1 MNEHEFHDPLR
12 DGLGE
17 LPPLAA
23 PVLASLK
30 SRRPRA
36 HRDAMTVIAFLL
48 AALLV
53 LVLVGYRMS
62 FRQRGETLPA
72 TSANPV
78 AQPAPASFTCALPV
92 VATSWAAYPGPDP
105 VMKVS
110 AGFVNIPSGE
120 LWVDPA
126 ATLQDLPSDT
136 GGLWSATYSSPLKRW
151 LPADSRTVSPD
162 GRSYVY
168 VKWLPEDA
176 PYSRKGV
183 TPTSTELHVVNAA
196 KKTDQKLWS
205 TADLIGVDRWDSH
218 GILVNTSPTNG
229 RPGQRRIDP
238 ATGRV
243 TQAPSDA
250 EQASLPVDALQ
261 QSGIMSMTLGQDKQG
276 RAVFRIGARDLGTKY
291 SVVVVESGRATTIY
305 SGVAGDATDFDPGGV
320 YSDGHGLWLGNDD
333 GSRVWLWT
341 KSAGLRSF
349 KVTGLPPAPEVTGLP
364 PAPSGYKFYNVSL
377 GPAGECV
384 PGQFDGVALV
394 PLPPPPTPSPSPIP
408 SPVDS
413 PPPG

>member
-1 MNEHEFHDPLR
+1 MNEHEFRDPLR

-23 PVLASLK
+23 PVLASPK
-30 SRRPRA
+30 SRGPRA
-36 HRDAMTVIAFLL
+36 HTGAMTRVAVFLA

-53 LVLVGYRMS
+53 LVGIAYWMS
-62 FRQRGETLPA
+62 SRQSGETLPA
-72 TSANPV
+72 TNASSA

-92 VATSWAAYPGPDP
+92 NTTSLTGNPSLGFK
-105 VMKVS
+105 MS

-120 LWVDPA
+120 FSVDPA
-126 ATLQDLPSDT
+126 AALQDLPSDNS
-136 GGLWSATYSSPLKRW
+136 GLSATYSSPLKRW

-176 PYSRKGV
+176 NYSIKGV

-196 KKTDQKLWS
+196 KKTDKKLWS
-205 TADLIGVDRWDSH
+205 TADEITINMWDSQ
-218 GILVNTSPTNG
+218 GILVETSRKG
-229 RPGQRRIDP
+229 GGSPGVWRIDP

-243 TQAPSDA
+243 TQLPSDS
-250 EQASLPVDALQ
+250 EQASLPIDALPH
-261 QSGIMSMTLGQDKQG
+261 SGIWSMTLGQDKQG
-276 RAVFRIGARDLGTKY
+276 RAVFRIGSRDPGTKY

-320 YSDGHGLWLGNDD
+320 YSDAHGLWLGNSWGNSD

-349 KVTGLPPAPEVTGLP
+349 KVTGLPYSNG
-364 PAPSGYKFYNVSL
+364 SL

-384 PGQFDGVALV
+384 PGQFDGVALA
-394 PLPPPPTPSPSPIP
+394 PLPPPPTPAPSPIP
-408 SPVDS
+408 
-413 PPPG
+413 

>member
-1 MNEHEFHDPLR
+1 MNEHEFRDPLR

-17 LPPLAA
+17 LPPLAV
-23 PVLASLK
+23 PVLASPK

-36 HRDAMTVIAFLL
+36 HKGAMTVTAFVL

-53 LVLVGYRMS
+53 LVLVSYRMS
-62 FRQRGETLPA
+62 FRLRGDTLPA

-78 AQPAPASFTCALPV
+78 AQPALASFSCALPV
-92 VATSWAAYPGPDP
+92 ITTSLTVNPYLDP
-105 VMKVS
+105 KMS
-110 AGFVNIPSGE
+110 AGFVNIPTGE
-120 LWVDPA
+120 FWWDPA
-126 ATLQDLPSDT
+126 ATLQDLPSDNS
-136 GGLWSATYSSPLKRW
+136 GLSATYSSPLKRW

-183 TPTSTELHVVNAA
+183 TPNSTELHVVNAA

-205 TADLIGVDRWDSH
+205 TADLIGIDRWDSH
-218 GILVNTSPTNG
+218 GILVTTSPKG
-229 RPGQRRIDP
+229 GGAPGLWRIDP

-243 TQAPSDA
+243 TQASYA
-250 EQASLPVDALQ
+250 EQASLPADAFP
-261 QSGIMSMTLGQDKQG
+261 QSGIWSMTLGQDKQG
-276 RAVFRIGARDLGTKY
+276 RAVFRIGSRDPGVKY

-320 YSDGHGLWLGNDD
+320 YSDAHGLWLGNDD

-349 KVTGLPPAPEVTGLP
+349 KVTGLPD
-364 PAPSGYKFYNVSL
+364 SNVSL

-384 PGQFDGVALV
+384 PGHFDGVALV
-394 PLPPPPTPSPSPIP
+394 PLPPPPTPSP
-408 SPVDS
+408 
-413 PPPG
+413 

>member
-1 MNEHEFHDPLR
+1 MNEHKFRDLLR
-12 DGLGE
+12 DALRQ

-23 PVLASLK
+23 PLLASPK
-30 SRRPRA
+30 SRGPRA
-36 HRDAMTVIAFLL
+36 HTGAITVIAFLL

-53 LVLVGYRMS
+53 LLLVGYRMS
-62 FRQRGETLPA
+62 FGLRGETLPA
-72 TSANPV
+72 TNAGPV
-78 AQPAPASFTCALPV
+78 AQPAPASFACALPV
-92 VATSWAAYPGPDP
+92 TTSSLTVNPYLDP
-105 VMKVS
+105 KMSV
-110 AGFVNIPSGE
+110 GFVNIPTGE
-120 LWVDPA
+120 FWVDPA

-183 TPTSTELHVVNAA
+183 TPNSTELHVVNAA

-205 TADLIGVDRWDSH
+205 TADLIGIDRWDSH
-218 GILVNTSPTNG
+218 GILVTTSPKG
-229 RPGQRRIDP
+229 GGAPGLWRIDP

-243 TQAPSDA
+243 TQASYA
-250 EQASLPVDALQ
+250 EQASLPADAFP
-261 QSGIMSMTLGQDKQG
+261 QSGIWSMTLGQDKQG
-276 RAVFRIGARDLGTKY
+276 RAVFRIGSRDPGGKY

-305 SGVAGDATDFDPGGV
+305 SGVAGDAADFDPGGA
-320 YSDGHGLWLGNDD
+320 YSDAHGLWLGNND

-349 KVTGLPPAPEVTGLP
+349 KVTGLPD
-364 PAPSGYKFYNVSL
+364 SNVSL

-384 PGQFDGVALV
+384 PGHFDGVALV
-394 PLPPPPTPSPSPIP
+394 PLPPPPTPSP
-408 SPVDS
+408 
-413 PPPG
+413 

>member
-1 MNEHEFHDPLR
+1 MNEHEFRDPLR

-17 LPPLAA
+17 IPPLAA
-23 PVLASLK
+23 PVLASPK
-30 SRRPRA
+30 SRGPRA
-36 HRDAMTVIAFLL
+36 HTGAMTVIAFVL

-53 LVLVGYRMS
+53 LLVVSYRMS
-62 FRQRGETLPA
+62 FRLRGETLPA
-72 TSANPV
+72 TSASPV

-92 VATSWAAYPGPDP
+92 NTTSYTGSPSLGFK
-105 VMKVS
+105 MS
-110 AGFVNIPSGE
+110 AGFVNIPTGE
-120 LWVDPA
+120 FWVDPA
-126 ATLQDLPSDT
+126 ATLQDLPSDKS
-136 GGLWSATYSSPLKRW
+136 GLSATYSSPLKRW

-168 VKWLPEDA
+168 VRWLPEDRN
-176 PYSRKGV
+176 YSIKGV
-183 TPTSTELHVVNAA
+183 TATSYELHVVNAP

-218 GILVNTSPTNG
+218 GILVNTSPKG
-229 RPGQRRIDP
+229 GGPPGSWRIDP

-243 TQAPSDA
+243 TQEPSGA
-250 EQASLPVDALQ
+250 EQASLPADALP
-261 QSGIMSMTLGQDKQG
+261 QSGIWSMTLGQDKQG
-276 RAVFRIGARDLGTKY
+276 RAVFRIGSRDSGTKY

-320 YSDGHGLWLGNDD
+320 YSDGHGLWLGNSWGNSD

-349 KVTGLPPAPEVTGLP
+349 KVTGLPYSNG
-364 PAPSGYKFYNVSL
+364 SL

-408 SPVDS
+408 SPV
-413 PPPG
+413 G

>member
-1 MNEHEFHDPLR
+1 MNEHKFRDHLR
-12 DGLGE
+12 DALRA

-23 PVLASLK
+23 GVLASPK
-30 SRRPRA
+30 SRGPRA
-36 HRDAMTVIAFLL
+36 HTGAITVIAFLL

-53 LVLVGYRMS
+53 LMLVGYRMS
-62 FRQRGETLPA
+62 FGLRGETLPA
-72 TSANPV
+72 TSAGPV
-78 AQPAPASFTCALPV
+78 AQPAPASFACALPV
-92 VATSWAAYPGPDP
+92 TTTSLTVNPYLDP
-105 VMKVS
+105 KTSV
-110 AGFVNIPSGE
+110 GFVNIPTGE
-120 LWVDPA
+120 FWVDPA

-218 GILVNTSPTNG
+218 GILVNTSPKG
-229 RPGQRRIDP
+229 GGAPGQWRIDP

-243 TQAPSDA
+243 TQEPSDA
-250 EQASLPVDALQ
+250 EQASLPADALP
-261 QSGIMSMTLGQDKQG
+261 QSGIWSMTLGQDKQG
-276 RAVFRIGARDLGTKY
+276 RAVFRIGSRDSGVKY

-320 YSDGHGLWLGNDD
+320 YSDAHGLWLGNDD

-349 KVTGLPPAPEVTGLP
+349 KVTGLPDSNA
-364 PAPSGYKFYNVSL
+364 SL

-384 PGQFDGVALV
+384 PGQFDGVALA
-394 PLPPPPTPSPSPIP
+394 PLPPPPTPSPSPTP
-408 SPVDS
+408 SPV
-413 PPPG
+413 G

>member
-1 MNEHEFHDPLR
+1 MRPELHVLQ
-12 DGLGE
+12 GE
-17 LPPLAA
+17 GIRRNKMPTRRIEASGVTA
-23 PVLASLK
+23 PK
-30 SRRPRA
+30 SPGPRA
-36 HRDAMTVIAFLL
+36 HTGAKTVIAFLL

-53 LVLVGYRMS
+53 LVLVSYRMS
-62 FRQRGETLPA
+62 FRLRGETLPA
-72 TSANPV
+72 TNASPV
-78 AQPAPASFTCALPV
+78 ARPAPPSFPCALPV
-92 VATSWAAYPGPDP
+92 VATSSAAYPGQFP

-110 AGFVNIPSGE
+110 VGFVNIPAGGF
-120 LWVDPA
+120 WVDPA

-136 GGLWSATYSSPLKRW
+136 SGLWSATYSSPLKRW

-168 VKWLPEDA
+168 VKWLPENLN
-176 PYSRKGV
+176 YSMKGV
-183 TPTSTELHVVNAA
+183 TATSYELHVVNAA

-218 GILVNTSPTNG
+218 GILVNTSPNG
-229 RPGQRRIDP
+229 GGSPGLWRIDP

-250 EQASLPVDALQ
+250 EQASLPVDALP
-261 QSGIMSMTLGQDKQG
+261 QSGIMDMTLGQDKQG
-276 RAVFRIGARDLGTKY
+276 RAVFRIGSRDPGTKY

-305 SGVAGDATDFDPGGV
+305 SGVAGDETDFDPGGV
-320 YSDGHGLWLGNDD
+320 YSDAYGLWLGNDD

-341 KSAGLRSF
+341 KPDGLRSF

-364 PAPSGYKFYNVSL
+364 PAPSGYKFYVSL

-384 PGQFDGVALV
+384 PGRFDGVALA
-394 PLPPPPTPSPSPIP
+394 PLRPPPTP
-408 SPVDS
+408 
-413 PPPG
+413 

>member
-1 MNEHEFHDPLR
+1 V
-12 DGLGE
+12 LGVS
-17 LPPLAA
+17 AFA
-23 PVLASLK
+23 VKA
-30 SRRPRA
+30 RA
-36 HRDAMTVIAFLL
+36 HAGAMTVIAFVLV
-48 AALLV
+48 ALVV
-53 LVLVGYRMS
+53 LVLVGYRIT
-62 FRQRGETLPA
+62 FPQRGETLPA
-72 TSANPV
+72 TNANPV

-92 VATSWAAYPGPDP
+92 VATSWAASPGPDP

-120 LWVDPA
+120 FWVDPA
-126 ATLQDLPSDT
+126 AALEDLPSDT

-176 PYSRKGV
+176 PYWRKGV
-183 TPTSTELHVVNAA
+183 TPTSTELHVVNAT

-205 TADLIGVDRWDSH
+205 TADEITIDMWDSQ
-218 GILVNTSPTNG
+218 GILVETSPKG
-229 RPGQRRIDP
+229 GGSPGVWRIDP

-243 TQAPSDA
+243 TRVPSDV
-250 EQASLPVDALQ
+250 EQVSLPVDALP
-261 QSGIMSMTLGQDKQG
+261 QSGIWSMTLGQDKQG
-276 RAVFRIGARDLGTKY
+276 RAVFRIGSRDPGTKY

-320 YSDGHGLWLGNDD
+320 YSDAHGLWLGNSWGNSD

-349 KVTGLPPAPEVTGLP
+349 KITDLPYSNG
-364 PAPSGYKFYNVSL
+364 SL

-384 PGQFDGVALV
+384 PGQFDGVALA
-394 PLPPPPTPSPSPIP
+394 PLPVPPTP
-408 SPVDS
+408 
-413 PPPG
+413 

>member
-1 MNEHEFHDPLR
+1 MNEHEFRDPLR

-23 PVLASLK
+23 PVLASPK
-30 SRRPRA
+30 SRGPRA
-36 HRDAMTVIAFLL
+36 HRDAMTMIGFLL

-53 LVLVGYRMS
+53 LLLVGYRMS
-62 FRQRGETLPA
+62 FRLRGETLPA
-72 TSANPV
+72 TNASPV

-92 VATSWAAYPGPDP
+92 NTTSLTGNPSLGFK
-105 VMKVS
+105 MS

-120 LWVDPA
+120 FWVDPA

-136 GGLWSATYSSPLKRW
+136 SGLWSATYSSPLKRW

-229 RPGQRRIDP
+229 SPGLWRVDP

-250 EQASLPVDALQ
+250 EQASLPFDALP
-261 QSGIMSMTLGQDKQG
+261 QSGIMYMTLGQDKQG
-276 RAVFRIGARDLGTKY
+276 RAVFRIGSRDPGAKY

-320 YSDGHGLWLGNDD
+320 YSDAHGLWLGNDD

-341 KSAGLRSF
+341 KLAGLRSF

-364 PAPSGYKFYNVSL
+364 PAPPGYKFYNVSL

-384 PGQFDGVALV
+384 PGQFDGVALA

-408 SPVDS
+408 
-413 PPPG
+413 